1 MKQFLAP
8 STLLLV
14 VLLFPGLSG
23 VTHANHQDPEGPRKQ
38 EESPGRGTNR
48 SHPLHYQVKRYLG
61 PRQPP
66 FPGDVPPGIRNI
78 ICLMQHGT
86 CRLFFCRSGE
96 KKSEICSDPWNRCC
110 IPHSEEEKKYRPEMD
125 GDQAPRT

>member
-14 VLLFPGLSG
+14 VLLFPGLSR

-48 SHPLHYQVKRYLG
+48 SHPLHHQVKRYLV
-61 PRQPP
+61 PREPP
-66 FPGDVPPGIRNI
+66 FPD
-78 ICLMQHGT
+78 
-86 CRLFFCRSGE
+86 E
-96 KKSEICSDPWNRCC
+96 
-110 IPHSEEEKKYRPEMD
+110 
-125 GDQAPRT
+125 